1 MAAGRNYNIR
11 TVCKQIATKS
21 SHVVIG
27 SSVAAGKTRYVTYVR
42 VSQVTNGRGKGSR
55 VIFCSAAASNSASNI
70 TKASAFAKLSIG
82 IVSNAAPASAALS
95 KYMPQKTVALP
106 SAPDTTNPLF
116 TIAASK
122 WLTATL
128 GSAAGTSATCVV
140 FVQYYDQ

>member
-1 MAAGRNYNIR
+1 MASGKNLNIQ

-27 SSVAAGKTRYVTYVR
+27 SSVAAGMTRYVTLVR
-42 VSQVTNGRGKGSR
+42 VAQITNGAAKGSR
-55 VIFCSAAASNSASNI
+55 VIFCSAAVSNTATNI
-70 TKASAFAKLSIG
+70 TVASTIAKLSIG
-82 IVSNAAPASAALS
+82 IPSCVASHVS
-95 KYMPQKTVALP
+95 QKTVTIPKYTDA
-106 SAPDTTNPLF
+106 SNPLF

-122 WLTATL
+122 FLTATL

>member
-1 MAAGRNYNIR
+1 MTAGKNYNIQSA
-11 TVCKQIATKS
+11 CKQIATKS

-27 SSVAAGKTRYVTYVR
+27 SSVAAGMTRYVTMVC
-42 VSQVTNGRGKGSR
+42 VAQVTNGAAKGSR

-70 TKASAFAKLSIG
+70 TAASAIAKLSIG
-82 IVSNAAPASAALS
+82 IPSCVASNVSKKSI
-95 KYMPQKTVALP
+95 TVPLQ
-106 SAPDTTNPLF
+106 PDTKNPLF
-116 TIAASK
+116 TVAASK

>member
-1 MAAGRNYNIR
+1 MSAGKNLNLQ

-27 SSVAAGKTRYVTYVR
+27 SSVAAGLTRYVTYVR
-42 VSQVTNGRGKGSR
+42 VAQVANSAAKGSR
-55 VIFCSAAASNSASNI
+55 VIFCSAAASGTASNI
-70 TKASAFAKLSIG
+70 TAASTIAKLSIG
-82 IVSNAAPASAALS
+82 IPSCVASHVS
-95 KYMPQKTVALP
+95 KKTVAIP
-106 SAPDTTNPLF
+106 SQPNTENPLF
-116 TIAASK
+116 SVAASK

>member
-1 MAAGRNYNIR
+1 MVAGKNYNIQ

-42 VSQVTNGRGKGSR
+42 VAQVTNGAAKGSR
-55 VIFCSAAASNSASNI
+55 VVFCSAAASNSASNM
-70 TKASAFAKLSIG
+70 TAASAIQKLNIG
-82 IVSNAAPASAALS
+82 IAS
-95 KYMPQKTVALP
+95 YVASHVGRKSISLP
-106 SAPDTTNPLF
+106 LQPDTNNPLF
-116 TIAASK
+116 TVAASK

-140 FVQYYDQ
+140 FAQYYDQ

>member
-1 MAAGRNYNIR
+1 MVAGRNYNLQ

-27 SSVAAGKTRYVTYVR
+27 SSVAAGLTRYVTMVR
-42 VSQVTNGRGKGSR
+42 VAQVTNGAAKGSR
-55 VIFCSAAASNSASNI
+55 VVFCSAAASNTATNI
-70 TKASAFAKLSIG
+70 TVASTIQKLSIG
-82 IVSNAAPASAALS
+82 IPSAVAAVMKQP
-95 KYMPQKTVALP
+95 KKTVEVP
-106 SAPDTTNPLF
+106 SQPNSENPLF
-116 TIAASK
+116 TVAASK

>member
-1 MAAGRNYNIR
+1 MVAGRNYNMQ

-27 SSVAAGKTRYVTYVR
+27 SSVAAGLTRYVTYVR
-42 VSQVTNGRGKGSR
+42 VSQVTNGAGKGSR
-55 VIFCSAAASNSASNI
+55 VVFCSAAASGTATNI
-70 TKASAFAKLSIG
+70 TVASTIAKLSIG
-82 IVSNAAPASAALS
+82 ITSAAAASAVARFRVP
-95 KYMPQKTVALP
+95 KKTVEMP
-106 SAPDTTNPLF
+106 SQPDCENPLF
-116 TIAASK
+116 TVAASK